1 MKKHALKMF
10 SMISFV
16 VMAFSTNVFAADVNS
31 DHGNFFDEV
40 SNYEESGIV
49 IKTTKEERDQQFNRA
64 MQQIMSKIEE
74 DESGTK
80 GPKYHYKTEYLSY
93 KYKTVGGYAGNQNAG
108 GYRFQTGGGF
118 WYSDSGGPSVSGS
131 ISLSFPAPFNVIQ
144 FSVSLGNKSSSG
156 QFVTVPNTTDYFKL
170 YVSKKM
176 EIRPYAVYRAK
187 SGTQNWELY
196 SVGGVPVTYSV
207 NAYAKK
213 V

>member
-1 MKKHALKMF
+1 
-10 SMISFV
+10 
-16 VMAFSTNVFAADVNS
+16 
-31 DHGNFFDEV
+31 
-40 SNYEESGIV
+40 
-49 IKTTKEERDQQFNRA
+49 
-64 MQQIMSKIEE
+64 MSKIEE